1 MAQALAKGF
10 VAAGLTKAENVIA
23 SCPKSDNYLLEDM
36 KKDVAGCQT
45 THNNL
50 DVVENSEVVI
60 IATKPPV
67 VPKVLQEVNAA
78 VRTHHLV
85 MSIALGIPLR
95 NLEQMLPRKTRVI
108 RVMPNTPA
116 LVKAGCTVYSCGT
129 SALEDDALLAKRCFS
144 SVGYCEEV
152 AEVLIDAVT
161 GLSASGP
168 AYVYLMLEALADG
181 GVKMGIPR
189 PLAYKLAAHT
199 MMGGAQMVLQTGKHP
214 GALKDD
220 VCSPAGCTIEAM
232 YELERSGLRGALMGA
247 VQAATL
253 KSKETGRRD

>member
-1 MAQALAKGF
+1 MKVGFLGAGKMAQALAKGF
-10 VAAGLTKAENVIA
+10 VAAEKLLNCCVI
-23 SCPKSDNYLLEDM
+23 M
-36 KKDVAGCQT
+36 DVSGCRT
-45 THNNL
+45 THDNL
-50 DVVENSEVVI
+50 EVVEQSDVVV

-67 VPKVLQEVNAA
+67 VPKVLQEVNPA
-78 VRTHHLV
+78 VRPHNLM
-85 MSIALGIPLR
+85 MSIALGIPIR

-108 RVMPNTPA
+108 RVMPNTPS

-129 SALEDDALLAKRCFS
+129 STLEDDGQLAKRCFS

-168 AYVYLMLEALADG
+168 AYIYLMIEALADG

-199 MMGGAQMVLQTGKHP
+199 LIGGAQMVLQTGKHP

-232 YELERSGLRGALMGA
+232 YFLERSGVRGAIMEA
-247 VQAATL
+247 VVSAAL
-253 KSKETGRRD
+253 KSKETGQRN